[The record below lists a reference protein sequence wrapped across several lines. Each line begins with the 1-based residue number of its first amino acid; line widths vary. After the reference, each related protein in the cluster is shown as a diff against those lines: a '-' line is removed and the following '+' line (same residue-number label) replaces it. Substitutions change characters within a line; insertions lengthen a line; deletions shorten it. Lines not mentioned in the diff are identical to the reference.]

1 MEYDSFISVVQS
13 MASMG
18 RQESERVACVTLR
31 VLERRLS
38 RGEAADIAQLLPPEL
53 RSCMTPERDRET
65 FHLDGFLRRVSEESG
80 LDRPTAEK
88 AARAV
93 VAALRRAVGHKEFH
107 DLRSELPEDLQRFL
121 DQAEAATPPGEE
133 DDPPFAGT
141 LPYEQFLD
149 RVAAETGL
157 DQDKARWATEAVLE
171 ALGVRITAGEADDLM
186 PYLPPELRPALTR
199 GLVEG
204 GPGAVAL
211 PLEAFVERIAERER
225 VTPEEA
231 TAHARAVFSVLREAV
246 GDKEFEDTL
255 AQLPDPYR
263 ILLRQ
268 GTRR

>member
-13 MASMG
+13 MASLG
-18 RQESERVACVTLR
+18 RQDSERVACVTLQ

-38 RGEAADIAQLLPPEL
+38 PGEAADIARLLPPEL
-53 RSCMTPERDRET
+53 RSCRTPDRDRET
-65 FHLDGFLRRVSEESG
+65 FHLDGFLRWVSEESG

-157 DQDKARWATEAVLE
+157 DHDQARWAAEAVLE

-186 PYLPPELRPALTR
+186 PLLPPELRPALTR

-204 GPGAVAL
+204 GRGAVAL
-211 PLEAFVERIAERER
+211 PLEAFIERIAEREG

-231 TAHARAVFSVLREAV
+231 TAHARAVFSVLRDAV

-263 ILLRQ
+263 LLLRQ
-268 GTRR
+268 GTRG